1 MENHKLTKCPNC
13 VGAFSGITIDG
24 KKIVAGPLRCNSW
37 ACEFCQPI
45 LIKKLYRRILQ
56 GSIGQD
62 ATPRY
67 GLKFLTLTFAG
78 QEERQR
84 VQDMIE
90 NHNRNLLKK
99 PDRDKLKESDQVE
112 PAPEDQKIWSY
123 PEIVYDIMT
132 ESFHKLIRALKKQY
146 GNFHYFRVNELQK
159 DGTPHF
165 HVLLAGNAVI
175 PKDILDSIEDKWV
188 GIYGMGFVRIN
199 CIKFRDKKHAV
210 RYMLKYI
217 TKDIK
222 KPGKR
227 KRIFTASRH
236 ALLKVD
242 KPNWLAVEVYIGKV
256 NDNGIHEEKVS
267 FDNDLGHG
275 YCGLFDQDSVRII
288 PKKDVLKVVL
298 QRHLKNLLQYKTHY
312 SQADYEQEGIA

>member
-1 MENHKLTKCPNC
+1 MEKPKLTKCPNC
-13 VGAFSGITIDG
+13 IGAFSGITIDG

-37 ACEFCQPI
+37 TCEFCQPI
-45 LIKKLYRRILQ
+45 LLKRLYKRILQ

-62 ATPRY
+62 AVPRY

-84 VQDMIE
+84 LHDIVE
-90 NHNRNLLKK
+90 SHNRELLKK
-99 PDRDKLKESDQVE
+99 RERDELKDSEQNVADTK
-112 PAPEDQKIWSY
+112 DQKIWSY

-146 GNFHYFRVNELQK
+146 GEFHYFRVNELQK

-165 HVLLAGNAVI
+165 HVLLAGNAII
-175 PKDILDSIEDKWV
+175 PKDILDSIENKWV
-188 GIYGMGFVRIN
+188 GIYGMGYVRIN

-227 KRIFTASRH
+227 KRIFTTSRH

-242 KPNWLAVEVYIGKV
+242 KPNWLAVEVYIGRV
-256 NDNGIHEEKVS
+256 DDNGIHEEKVS

-275 YCGLFDQDSVRII
+275 YCGFVNQGALRIV
-288 PKKDVLKVVL
+288 PKKDVLRIIL
-298 QRHLKNLLQYKTHY
+298 QRHLQNLLITEKV
-312 SQADYEQEGIA
+312 